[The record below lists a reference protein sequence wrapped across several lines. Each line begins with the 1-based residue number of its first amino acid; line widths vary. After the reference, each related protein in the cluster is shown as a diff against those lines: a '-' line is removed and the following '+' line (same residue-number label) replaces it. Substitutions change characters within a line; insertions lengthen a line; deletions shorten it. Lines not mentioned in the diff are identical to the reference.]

1 MEGVG
6 AEDNGKHGVRSVT
19 CRASGCFSPDEE
31 DKRECKR
38 NMLKNPASEWLSEK
52 AWLEIQSLELLPSFK
67 NFITDFT
74 TYKNDFK
81 RLFDSQ
87 APHEE
92 RLIQQWENKLNHF
105 QRLLVLKSLR
115 PDKVMN
121 ALQNYI
127 AHFMGQRF
135 IEPQTSDVSE
145 IFGDSSNTIPLI
157 FILSPGTDPA
167 SELYKFATKMN
178 FTTKLFVISLGQGQ
192 GPRAEAM
199 MDESMDHGYWV
210 FFQNCHLAPSWMPRL
225 EYLIENIDVS
235 KTHKDFRVWLT
246 SSPSP
251 DFPVPVLQ
259 NSSKMTIEPPRGIK
273 ANMIRSYTTE
283 VTDMKE
289 FFESEDIKLPAFKS
303 LLFALCLF
311 HGACIERRKFGPLGF
326 NIAYEFTSGD
336 LRICISQL
344 KMFILE
350 YDDVP
355 FKVLSYTAG
364 QINYG
369 GRVTDDWDRRCIMN
383 ILSDY
388 YDSKVMQPEYKF
400 DKAGAYCQQPS
411 DITLEG
417 CLNYL
422 KTLPLNDDPD
432 IFGLH
437 ANADISCA
445 QQETIKCLTTL
456 LALQPRTV
464 GGQSTSQEEITAERA
479 NDILNTTPKPLNV
492 AEISEKY
499 PVQYEESLN
508 TVLVQ
513 EIIRYNPLLKLIHNS
528 LTDLLK
534 ALKGLVVMSEALE
547 NLNASLF
554 TNVVPQMWNNK
565 AYPSLKPLGAWV
577 LDLKERIDFINKWV
591 DHGIPITFWISGFFF
606 PQAFLTGNLQNYAR
620 KYVISID
627 TLAFGFR
634 VHDGTPYKKPEDGCY
649 VYGLFLEGARWD
661 PVIKGLGESR
671 PKELFTQFPIIW
683 MVPEKN
689 HVTPSSVY
697 ESPVYKTLTRAG
709 TLSTTGHS
717 TNYVVTMELPS
728 REPQK
733 HWIKRGVA
741 LICALDY

>member
-259 NSSKMTIEPPRGIK
+259 NSSKMTIEPPRGI
-273 ANMIRSYTTE
+273 
-283 VTDMKE
+283 
-289 FFESEDIKLPAFKS
+289 
-303 LLFALCLF
+303 
-311 HGACIERRKFGPLGF
+311 
-326 NIAYEFTSGD
+326 
-336 LRICISQL
+336 
-344 KMFILE
+344 
-350 YDDVP
+350 
-355 FKVLSYTAG
+355 KVLSYTAG

-671 PKELFTQFPIIW
+671 PKELFTRMKTSFPYKFPIIW